1 MSEYKELDTKTIS
14 ILNSVLAVVADLQ
27 TKCGKLE
34 REVSRISQFEEKLDA
49 MITRIEHVEQKC
61 EIVLNRNKMIEEKG
75 EQVSTV
81 VHKIIDRCKE
91 NVSKISLLEEAKDN
105 KENTFD
111 IKCVNDRLSN
121 MESDVEELQWRSM
134 TNNIIISGLKHEPNE
149 DTENIVRDFIRKKLG
164 IVENMNFVSVHRFG
178 KQRQNIMTKFVS
190 LKDKQ
195 LVMRNCHK
203 LKGTNISVRAQFP
216 VKIEKKRKS
225 LYPVLKQAKKDRK
238 KAVLIR
244 DKLFIEGELYKT
256 NDDRVSK
263 NMDRKEIPNRNS
275 QIFEAD
281 KLSDKCQL
289 INSTR
294 PSDFNSWNRPIPNLR
309 EMLKRNRINS
319 DEPDT

>member
-1 MSEYKELDTKTIS
+1 
-14 ILNSVLAVVADLQ
+14 
-27 TKCGKLE
+27 
-34 REVSRISQFEEKLDA
+34 

-75 EQVSTV
+75 EQMSTV

-134 TNNIIISGLKHEPNE
+134 TNNIIISGLKHESNE

-203 LKGTNISVRAQFP
+203 LKGTNISVRTQFP

-263 NMDRKEIPNRNS
+263 TWIARKYRTETAKFLKP
-275 QIFEAD
+275 
-281 KLSDKCQL
+281 
-289 INSTR
+289 INY
-294 PSDFNSWNRPIPNLR
+294 
-309 EMLKRNRINS
+309 RINVH
-319 DEPDT
+319 

>member
-34 REVSRISQFEEKLDA
+34 REVSRISQFEGKLDA

-75 EQVSTV
+75 EQMSTV

-134 TNNIIISGLKHEPNE
+134 TNNIIISGLKHEPNG

-263 NMDRKEIPNRNS
+263 YMDRKEIPNRNS

-281 KLSDKCQL
+281 KLSDKCPL

-294 PSDFNSWNRPIPNLR
+294 PSD
-309 EMLKRNRINS
+309 
-319 DEPDT
+319 